1 MGDFNVGPNDGTM
14 KTFCQI
20 YGCRNIA
27 KDKICFKN
35 SINPT
40 YTDLVIT
47 SRSKS
52 FQESEVIEMGLSSLH
67 KINLTVMKVFC
78 NKQKPKINQHRKYK
92 VFSNESFNAS
102 VSALSIF
109 SQISLGTFKNAVDN
123 ILQKHAPIKKR

>member
-1 MGDFNVGPNDGTM
+1 MGDFNVEPNNATM

-52 FQESEVIEMGLSSLH
+52 GGGNRNGVIQSS
-67 KINLTVMKVFC
+67 
-78 NKQKPKINQHRKYK
+78 
-92 VFSNESFNAS
+92 
-102 VSALSIF
+102 
-109 SQISLGTFKNAVDN
+109 
-123 ILQKHAPIKKR
+123 